1 MTWMILSIFLFII
14 CVYLTIRVFRLRKA
28 LRTILMQLDDLKRKI
43 PVLKP

>member
-28 LRTILMQLDDLKRKI
+28 LRAILMQLDNLKRKI